1 MEMTHWKKLCNPDY
15 LGAYAFQPGEEITV
29 TINKVQREIVVG
41 AEGKKEE
48 CTVVHF
54 AESGIKPF
62 ILNATNAK
70 MITKITGTPY
80 IEGWAGKRIV
90 LGVEK
95 VKAFG
100 DVVEAVRVKNKRPKA
115 AQSGAAQSGPA
126 PICTD
131 CGKQIDPFGDKPPEW
146 VAQYTKEKFGA
157 VLCIECG
164 KNRSEGSQKKT
175 DNMIQAQSKTDKD
188 NKINE
193 AGDAAC

>member
-15 LGAYAFQPGEEITV
+15 LGAYAFQPGEEKTATIGKVKREMV
-29 TINKVQREIVVG
+29 TG
-41 AEGKKEE
+41 AEGKREE

-54 AESGIKPF
+54 GERGMQPL

-70 MITKITGTPY
+70 MITKVTGTPY
-80 IEGWAGKRIV
+80 IEEWAGKRIV

-115 AQSGAAQSGPA
+115 VQNEPA
-126 PICTD
+126 PICAD
-131 CGKQIDPFGDKPPEW
+131 CGKPLEPFGGKPVEW
-146 VAQYTKEKFGA
+146 VAQYTNEKFGA

-164 KNRSEGSQKKT
+164 KKRSEGVKASQAPAASEQANPEQ
-175 DNMIQAQSKTDKD
+175 DNAEQP
-188 NKINE
+188 NPEPN
-193 AGDAAC
+193 